1 MCAMEAKGRDDGK
14 QKMDSNPI
22 IENKTPVEGKGKS
35 KKLFLFGGLALFLL
49 IAGGGGFWAY
59 KHFRSNKGLPGDK
72 AKLAKEAQHPK
83 VKDVLGLEPFLVNL
97 ADADEVRFLKATFQL
112 GMEEELKEE
121 SKEASETP
129 AIRDSIIS
137 LLSSKTADQIL
148 TIQGKDKLREEIRAR
163 INAIASENK
172 VIEVYIVDFVVQL

>member
-1 MCAMEAKGRDDGK
+1 MCAMDAKGRDDGK

-22 IENKTPVEGKGKS
+22 IENKAPVEGKKKS
-35 KKLFLFGGLALFLL
+35 KKLILFGGLVVFML

-59 KHFRSNKGLPGDK
+59 RHFRANGESAGAKG
-72 AKLAKEAQHPK
+72 KLAKESLHPK
-83 VKDVLGLEPFLVNL
+83 IKGILPLEPFLVNL
-97 ADADEVRFLKATFQL
+97 ADVDEIRFLKATFQL
-112 GMEEELKEE
+112 GMEEELKGEAKE
-121 SKEASETP
+121 SPETA

-137 LLSSKTADQIL
+137 LLSSKTAEQIL
-148 TIQGKDKLREEIRAR
+148 TVQGKEKLRGEIRSR